1 VEPESIYNCTPVDC
15 CVVLS
20 DKFLEYGNKIVFH
33 KMFFMRVFCKC
44 IISMC
49 CGIVLSGGA

>member
-1 VEPESIYNCTPVDC
+1 MYYCTSVDC

-20 DKFLEYGNKIVFH
+20 DKFLEYENKIVLH

-49 CGIVLSGGA
+49 CGTVRNGGA